1 MGGDVAVPCVLDQG
15 RLDPIRFCMTNFLD
29 PAPPDQEW
37 ANRSIS
43 QRTVA
48 YSCGAIGRQGDHIE
62 HDHDPEELARCRRL
76 SAEAAKVMEGVVVGM
91 GSSGLDDYFAPFHV
105 VACRGKANAPRK
117 LDEEAIRRA
126 FGGTIY
132 PGVEILVEPLEERGE
147 WWTLVREY
155 LVDNDDALEDDECLE
170 EGEKEL
176 GRWREMVRWFR
187 ETKELHGASF
197 VMMRAAVRRRDWTC
211 CDFPYLALG
220 ITRAGS
226 LVGIWGHYV
235 DR

>member
-1 MGGDVAVPCVLDQG
+1 
-15 RLDPIRFCMTNFLD
+15 MTNFLD

-37 ANRSIS
+37 ANCSIS
-43 QRTVA
+43 QRAVA
-48 YSCGAIGRQGDHIE
+48 YSCGAIGRRGDVIE

-91 GSSGLDDYFAPFHV
+91 GSSGLDDYFAPFYV
-105 VACRGKANAPRK
+105 AACRGAKAPRK
-117 LDEEAIRRA
+117 LDEEMIRRA

-147 WWTLVREY
+147 WWALVREY
-155 LVDNDDALEDDECLE
+155 LVDNDDALEDEELLE
-170 EGEKEL
+170 EGEEEL
-176 GRWREMVRWFR
+176 ARWREMVRWFR
-187 ETKELHGASF
+187 DAKELHGASF
-197 VMMRAAVRRRDWTC
+197 VMMRAADWPRLDWIC

-220 ITRAGS
+220 ITQAGS
-226 LVGIWGHYV
+226 LVGIWGRYV